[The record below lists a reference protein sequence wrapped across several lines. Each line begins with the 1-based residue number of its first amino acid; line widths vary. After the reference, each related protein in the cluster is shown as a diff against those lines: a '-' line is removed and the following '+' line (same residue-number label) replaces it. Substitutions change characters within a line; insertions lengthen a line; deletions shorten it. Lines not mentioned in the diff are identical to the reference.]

1 MEPNIEFKKYKN
13 NCNNYIYLYEVCIRN
28 SLIKDEVDNKN
39 LNDKICNLF
48 KIDYNLCLLK
58 KN

>member
-1 MEPNIEFKKYKN
+1 MEPNVEFKKNKN

-48 KIDYNLCLLK
+48 KIFK
-58 KN
+58 KKSN